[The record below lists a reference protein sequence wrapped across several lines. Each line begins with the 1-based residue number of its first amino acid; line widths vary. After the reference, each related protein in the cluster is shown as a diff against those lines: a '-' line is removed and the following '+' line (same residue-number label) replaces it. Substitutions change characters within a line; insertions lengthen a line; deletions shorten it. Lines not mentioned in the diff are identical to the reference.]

1 MLFQGGLV
9 HRPLHRDVDL
19 YVEVPRAAQGAAPGG
34 RLAREVVVGVARVD
48 REPRGVD
55 DGIIDVHEPRR
66 RLLAQLAPAAA
77 MGGGAFLG
85 HGARGGGYRRGVGY
99 RWRLPAGLRFRL
111 GPCIAP
117 GGCGLGRSAG
127 SGRTGF
133 GPRGACGPRRHEDR
147 CRELRLREADALG
160 AEVAS
165 GVLQAGDA
173 GRVPGQRHERLGDHV
188 HRQGDREAQ
197 GIAIDPIDPVHA
209 PVEEVVEPVP
219 KVLLEQGAGKYPGA
233 EEGQDLFPR
242 ARRAQ
247 ALFLEGRPVRR
258 LGPLVDSDV
267 DEPGRFQEAHDLLR
281 ALPGDTLEAVAAL
294 TARCGFG
301 ELGRGADAAGQ
312 RQHVRIGQ
320 MVHAGVAR
328 LQQEDLVAALQARV
342 EAVALRRREPAG
354 GQHVAGRLA
363 VQGFECLA
371 GRGRVLEHH
380 AVPGVAEHV
389 LLPDA
394 HQLRAGALVV
404 ELDGFQL
411 DLGVLVLFRVEEE
424 APLAFVEVRSEPGEG
439 VHPGVQAVGVRAG
452 RGDVADEVV
461 AAESPCATAGNDAG
475 QQHRRCNGLGEG
487 LPGQV
492 ALVRR
497 RTVDQRAGGVE
508 VLQAIRAGAVGDLAV
523 RRAHQGAAAVPAV
536 VPTAVPTAVHGVQ
549 HGAEQPQGAAC
560 ALEAAALRD
569 ALEDQLDQVGEERK
583 GAFHPFEVG
592 SRRLDAELSP
602 RVHVGA
608 DDGACRIAIA
618 GVRVGEQAVPHDGG
632 AIVGVAEAQLDA
644 GGAFQRR
651 AGLPAAVVHRREQR
665 DPASPVGLLAQHLQE
680 AQVLLLP
687 GRVADAADAAFQ
699 LVEDQDHVPV
709 AEVRAQRVQVRWPFT
724 GPVGA
729 ERLRDQQPQG
739 IAGERPVGQLPD
751 HQQRV
756 VGRRPVVAE
765 RPCPPP
771 GGPRA

>member
-1 MLFQGGLV
+1 M
-9 HRPLHRDVDL
+9 
-19 YVEVPRAAQGAAPGG
+19 AP
-34 RLAREVVVGVARVD
+34 
-48 REPRGVD
+48 
-55 DGIIDVHEPRR
+55 
-66 RLLAQLAPAAA
+66 
-77 MGGGAFLG
+77 
-85 HGARGGGYRRGVGY
+85 
-99 RWRLPAGLRFRL
+99 
-111 GPCIAP
+111 
-117 GGCGLGRSAG
+117 
-127 SGRTGF
+127 
-133 GPRGACGPRRHEDR
+133 
-147 CRELRLREADALG
+147 
-160 AEVAS
+160 

-173 GRVPGQRHERLGDHV
+173 GRVPRQRHERLGDHV

-209 PVEEVVEPVP
+209 PAEEVVEPVP
-219 KVLLEQGAGKYPGA
+219 KVLLEQRAGKYPGA

-247 ALFLEGRPVRR
+247 ALFFEDRPVRR

-267 DEPGRFQEAHDLLR
+267 DEPGRLQEAHDLLR

-294 TARCGFG
+294 TARCRFG
-301 ELGRGADAAGQ
+301 ELGRGTDAAGQ

-328 LQQEDLVAALQARV
+328 LQQEDLVAAFQARV

-354 GQHVAGRLA
+354 RQHVAGRLA

-389 LLPDA
+389 LPPDA
-394 HQLRAGALVV
+394 HQLRAGGLVV

-461 AAESPCATAGNDAG
+461 AAEPPCAAAGNDAG
-475 QQHRRCNGLGEG
+475 QQHRRCDGLGEG
-487 LPGQV
+487 LPGKV

-508 VLQAIRAGAVGDLAV
+508 VLQAIRAGAAGDLAV
-523 RRAHQGAAAVPAV
+523 RRAHQDAAVVPAV
-536 VPTAVPTAVHGVQ
+536 VPAVVHGVQ
-549 HGAEQPQGAAC
+549 HGAEQPQGAAG

-569 ALEDQLDQVGEERK
+569 ALEDQLDQVGEEGK
-583 GAFHPFEVG
+583 GALHPFEVG
-592 SRRLDAELSP
+592 GRRLDAELSP

-608 DDGACRIAIA
+608 DDGARRIAVA

-632 AIVGVAEAQLDA
+632 AVVGVAEAQLDA

-680 AQVLLLP
+680 RQVLVPP
-687 GRVADAADAAFQ
+687 GRVANAADAAFQ

-709 AEVRAQRVQVRWPFT
+709 AEVRAQRVQVRRPFL

-729 ERLRDQQPQG
+729 EVLRDQQPQG

-751 HQQRV
+751 HRQRV
-756 VGRRPVVAE
+756 VGRRPVVTE
-765 RPCPPP
+765 RSCPLA
-771 GGPRA
+771 GDPRAREQVVSQQQGVGLAETLGGVGEDGAGLRAAVEATAQPADEGVDVRRGPGELQEAGSVPFQAGGRAGTEAFEVDDPVQILCRCVALGEHGVSSIPEI